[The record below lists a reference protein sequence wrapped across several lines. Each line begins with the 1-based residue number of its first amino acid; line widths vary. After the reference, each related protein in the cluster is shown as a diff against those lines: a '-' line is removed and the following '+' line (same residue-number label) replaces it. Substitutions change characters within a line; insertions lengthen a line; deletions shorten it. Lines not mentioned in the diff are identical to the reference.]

1 MYLYW
6 VVVGEWIVD
15 IISFQKILGLC
26 GLKGHIMEIWLGV
39 VEEIYIDKITL
50 CRKFRQETV
59 WVKPELV
66 VEHIM
71 AFVLHFLKIE

>member
-1 MYLYW
+1 MDSGHYKLSENTWFMWSKRSYNGNM
-6 VVVGEWIVD
+6 VG
-15 IISFQKILGLC
+15 C
-26 GLKGHIMEIWLGV
+26 GGGH
-39 VEEIYIDKITL
+39 IYIDKIALTL

-66 VEHIM
+66 VEQIM

>member
-1 MYLYW
+1 MDLHRTHLSGT
-6 VVVGEWIVD
+6 VVIA
-15 IISFQKILGLC
+15 S
-26 GLKGHIMEIWLGV
+26 
-39 VEEIYIDKITL
+39 YIDKIALTL

-66 VEHIM
+66 VEQIM

>member
-1 MYLYW
+1 MIDQL
-6 VVVGEWIVD
+6 
-15 IISFQKILGLC
+15 L
-26 GLKGHIMEIWLGV
+26 
-39 VEEIYIDKITL
+39 EEIYIDKIALTL

-66 VEHIM
+66 VEQIM

>member
-1 MYLYW
+1 M
-6 VVVGEWIVD
+6 D

-26 GLKGHIMEIWLGV
+26 GLKGHIMEIWLSV
-39 VEEIYIDKITL
+39 VEEIYIDKIALSL

-66 VEHIM
+66 VEQIM
-71 AFVLHFLKIE
+71 AFI